1 MIKVMF
7 VCKNFCFIHFKY
19 IKIIIITHFFH
30 VYLVMLLLVVVII
43 RKLAGLMNPCAQH
56 QHIPTG

>member
-19 IKIIIITHFFH
+19 IKIIIITHFCH
-30 VYLVMLLLVVVII
+30 VYLVMLLLLVVII
-43 RKLAGLMNPCAQH
+43 QLFLIANKIHRKQKG
-56 QHIPTG
+56 